1 METIYWIQRLGDI
14 HTMAWVFFWLS
25 LAAILLDI
33 LAYISFLDENGD
45 SDDEDD
51 IKLKKIFKRIL
62 RTSVCVF
69 VISLLAGIFIPTE
82 KELYVIYGVGGT
94 IDYIKGNETAKQLP
108 DKVINALD
116 AWVDKQT
123 ETNNKD

>member
-1 METIYWIQRLGDI
+1 MQRLGDI
-14 HTMAWVFFWLS
+14 HTMAWVFFWIALVII
-25 LAAILLDI
+25 ILGT
-33 LAYISFLDENGD
+33 LAYITFLEEVGD

-62 RTSVCVF
+62 RTSALVLVFSLPTGVF
-69 VISLLAGIFIPTE
+69 VPTE

-94 IDYIKGNETAKQLP
+94 IDYIKSNETAKQLP

-116 AWVDKQT
+116 AWIDKQT
-123 ETNNKD
+123 VDNNNN